1 MPSYDY
7 SYGGGTNVYI
17 SEKDIQDLGGAAGAE
32 FRTMR
37 AGEKED
43 LKVWIDKAVICL
55 QMLDKYS
62 TIKTCCRWALIK
74 SK

>member
-1 MPSYDY
+1 MYSSFTSGSGGMPSYDY
-7 SYGGGTNVYI
+7 SYGGGNNVYI

-43 LKVWIDKAVICL
+43 LKV
-55 QMLDKYS
+55 
-62 TIKTCCRWALIK
+62 
-74 SK
+74 